1 MLEYLLMPNR
11 TLILA
16 SASPR
21 RQELLALSGL
31 RFEVQPAEAAEIPEP
46 GETPA
51 DFVRR
56 MSAVKARLV
65 AAGLANSAE
74 RRLAPLRRGS
84 ASGGHKS
91 GALVIGADTVVTID
105 NEILGKPAGPQHALE
120 MLRRLRG
127 RTHEVLT
134 GLSVL
139 DTSTGKIYTDL
150 ARSAVPMRPYPEAEL
165 ADYVATGDPLD
176 KAGAYAIQHPHFHL
190 VDEALFADCFAN
202 VMGMPLCVL
211 LRRLRALGVQPQ
223 SDLPAACQRFI
234 PYACP
239 VFEAILKED
248 SA

>member
-21 RQELLALSGL
+21 RRELLALSGL

-56 MSAVKARLV
+56 MSAVKARQV

-74 RRLAPLRRGS
+74 RS
-84 ASGGHKS
+84 ASGGHNS
-91 GALVIGADTVVTID
+91 GALIIGADTVVAID
-105 NEILGKPAGPQHALE
+105 NDILGKPAGPQHALE

-139 DTSTGKIYTDL
+139 DTSSGKIYTDL
-150 ARSAVPMRPYPEAEL
+150 ARSAVPMRHYPEAEL
-165 ADYVATGDPLD
+165 ADYVASGDPLD

-239 VFEAILKED
+239 VFDAILKED